1 MLRRPPRSTG
11 TDTLVPYTTLFRSA
25 VGTVHSYSGPGFGTS
40 LGVRLPAGEAPVHAL
55 VAPAEVE
62 PRQRGSE
69 TILVVEDDDDLRTLA
84 LRILE
89 GDGYQVLTAP
99 DGVTALEV
107 VAEHPNGI
115 DLVLSDVVM
124 PNMLGSELARQLRD
138 RKSKRL
144 KSSH

>member
-25 VGTVHSYSGPGFGTS
+25 VGTVHSYSEPGFGTS
-40 LGVRLPAGEAPVHAL
+40 LSVVLPAGEAPVHAL
-55 VAPAEVE
+55 VAPAAVE

-69 TILVVEDDDDLRTLA
+69 TILVVEDDDDLRPLA

-99 DGVTALEV
+99 AGVTALEV
-107 VAEHPNGI
+107 VAAPPNGHTP
-115 DLVLSDVVM
+115 VLRAVVI
-124 PNMLGSELARQLRD
+124 PR
-138 RKSKRL
+138 
-144 KSSH
+144 